1 MLNSKKYFSYNESD
15 TREIAKEVSK
25 ILTGNC
31 VLYLVGDVGAG
42 KTFFIS
48 ALCKYF
54 GVNDI
59 CSSSFSKF
67 SIHNG
72 KKQIIHCDFYN
83 CENTESL
90 IEYEIEPTL
99 NEPWLLIIEW
109 PKAFLELNSDH
120 EYHIEII
127 KKGEKCRKFIFNE
140 IEK

>member
-1 MLNSKKYFSYNESD
+1 MSNLKKYFSYNEND
-15 TREIAKEVSK
+15 TLEIAKEVSK
-25 ILTGNC
+25 TLTGNC

-48 ALCKYF
+48 ALCSYF
-54 GVNDI
+54 GVYDI

-90 IEYEIEPTL
+90 IEHEIEPML
-99 NEPWLLIIEW
+99 NEPWILIIEW
-109 PKAFLELNSDH
+109 PKGLLELNSDH
-120 EYHIEII
+120 ECHIHII
-127 KKGEKCRKFIFNE
+127 KNENKFREFIVNQ